1 MEVDKG
7 SNIVEE
13 FGLDQGDLLLVN
25 STDIPDEDI
34 RAALRTQ
41 YPEVAKLKNW
51 VAEFQGRSRPGGLV
65 NQNKYVSPTNIFD
78 EFRTAAA
85 AARDD
90 DIVSNAVETTE
101 QLAFKRIAMEVQ
113 NSDEASIWNQIVD
126 DLNLEQRMREI
137 WREIFILSQCYVAV
151 VWTRKD
157 YKVKGKS
164 DSGVKKKKVYKG
176 VSIPQGITILDPCK
190 VVPVGNFMFN
200 QEQLVYIADKSEAP
214 ALEETLAENNSSD
227 LVVSQLITG
236 KYECSLEEERRIA
249 DITGIRSD
257 LKRRMYVLNPANVF
271 RITASRPQ
279 YQMFADV
286 RLRSVFELLD
296 MKHNLREMD
305 RADILGNLNAILLV
319 KKGDDKRPATQAEIQ
334 SAGAQVQASARIPII
349 VSDHRIEIE
358 IITRKTDN
366 TLRPERYNNLDSR
379 ITSRLFQILSTG
391 NYSSGTPTDNSPG
404 LFKIIAA
411 TMESRRDNIR
421 DIIMD
426 KIFDEIWERNDAL
439 IDEPKM
445 QFYPRRIALDFDPHY
460 AQYIFDLFSLDQLS
474 HETVL
479 AEVDISLDDEAEK
492 KRREIE
498 EYGDVFDPPVTPGA
512 PAPGNNEGD
521 NQSNTTG
528 DPKLDGRIGGGNKNG
543 GGSNQDSFNPT
554 DKKGGKP
561 GNQTKNKKT
570 E

>member
-1 MEVDKG
+1 MDRDTG
-7 SNIVEE
+7 ANIVEE
-13 FGLDQGDLLLVN
+13 LELDKGDILMLN
-25 STDIPDEDI
+25 ETDIPDEEVRNAI
-34 RAALRTQ
+34 KNQ
-41 YPEVAKLKNW
+41 YPEFAKLKNW
-51 VAEFQGRSRPGGLV
+51 VAEFKGTNRPGGLV

-101 QLAFKRIAMEVQ
+101 QLAFKRIAIEVEDT
-113 NSDEASIWNQIVD
+113 DEASIWNQIAD
-126 DLNLEQRMREI
+126 DMNLPQRLREI
-137 WREIFILSQCYVAV
+137 WREVFILSQCYVAV
-151 VWTRKD
+151 VWERKD

-164 DSGVKKKKVYKG
+164 DNGVKKKKVYKQLT
-176 VSIPQGITILDPCK
+176 VPKGITILDPCK

-200 QEQLVYIADKSEAP
+200 QEELVYIADKSEAP
-214 ALEETLAENNSSD
+214 ALEETLAGNNSSD
-227 LVVSQLITG
+227 LIVSQLILK
-236 KYECSLEEERRIA
+236 KYDCSLEEERRIA

-257 LKRRMYVLNPANVF
+257 LKRRLFVLNPENVF

-279 YQMFADV
+279 YQAFADV

-319 KKGDDKRPATQAEIQ
+319 KKGDEKRPATQAEIQ
-334 SAGAQVQASARIPII
+334 AAGAQVQNSARIPII
-349 VSDHRIEIE
+349 VSDHRIDIE

-391 NYSSGTPTDNSPG
+391 NYSSGTATDNSPG
-404 LFKIIAA
+404 LFKIIAS
-411 TMESRRDNIR
+411 TMEARRDNIR
-421 DIIMD
+421 DLVMDNVFD
-426 KIFDEIWERNDAL
+426 KIWEKNDKL
-439 IDEPKM
+439 IEEPDM
-445 QFYPRRIALDFDPHY
+445 CFYPRRIALDFDPHY
-460 AQYIFDLFSLDQLS
+460 AQYIFDLFAMNQLS

-479 AEVDISLDDEAEK
+479 AEVDISLEDEAEK
-492 KRREIE
+492 KRKEDD
-498 EYGDVFDPPVTPGA
+498 EYSDVFDPPVAPGA
-512 PAPGNNEGD
+512 AAPGG
-521 NQSNTTG
+521 NTTG
-528 DPKLDGRIGGGNKNG
+528 DPKVDGRLGGGNKNG
-543 GGSNQDSFNPT
+543 GGANQDSFNPT
-554 DKKGGKP
+554 DKKAGIP

>member
-1 MEVDKG
+1 MNIDTGK
-7 SNIVEE
+7 NIVEE
-13 FGLDQGDLLLVN
+13 LELDKGQIMLLN
-25 STDIPDEDI
+25 ETDIPDREI
-34 RAALRTQ
+34 REALRNQ
-41 YPEVAKLKNW
+41 YPEVAKLNNW
-51 VAEFQGRSRPGGLV
+51 IAESQGRSRPGGLV

-113 NSDEASIWNQIVD
+113 NTDEASIWNQIID
-126 DLNLEQRMREI
+126 DLELPQRLREM
-137 WREIFILSQCYVAV
+137 WRELFILSQCYVAV

-164 DSGVKKKKVYKG
+164 ESGVKKKKLYK
-176 VSIPQGITILDPCK
+176 SIAVPQGITILDPCK

-214 ALEETLAENNSSD
+214 ALEETLAGNNSSD
-227 LVVSQLITG
+227 LIVSQLITG
-236 KYECSLEEERRIA
+236 RYECSFDEERRIG

-257 LKRRMYVLNPANVF
+257 LKRRMFILNPDNVW

-319 KKGDDKRPATQAEIQ
+319 KKGDEKRPATQAEIQ
-334 SAGAQVQASARIPII
+334 AAGAQVQASARIPII

-391 NYSSGTPTDNSPG
+391 NYSSGTATDSSPG
-404 LFKIIAA
+404 LFKIIAS
-411 TMESRRDNIR
+411 TMEARRDNIR
-421 DIIMD
+421 DHVMDHVFD
-426 KIFDEIWERNDAL
+426 KIWEKNETL

-460 AQYIFDLFSLDQLS
+460 AQYIYDLFILDQLS

-479 AEVDISLDDEAEK
+479 AEVDISLEDEAEK
-492 KRREIE
+492 KRKEME
-498 EYGDVFDPPVTPGA
+498 EYGDVFNPPVAPGA
-512 PAPGNNEGD
+512 ATTDNN
-521 NQSNTTG
+521 STG
-528 DPKLDGRIGGGNKNG
+528 DPKTDGRIGGGNANG
-543 GGSNQDSFNPT
+543 GGSNQTSFNPT
-554 DKKGGKP
+554 DKKAGKP
-561 GNQTKNKKT
+561 GNQTKNK
-570 E
+570 